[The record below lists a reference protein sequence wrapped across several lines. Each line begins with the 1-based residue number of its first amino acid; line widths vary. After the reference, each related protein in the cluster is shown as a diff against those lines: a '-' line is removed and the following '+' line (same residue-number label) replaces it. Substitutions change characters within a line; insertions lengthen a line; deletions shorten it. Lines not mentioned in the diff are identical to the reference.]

1 MGGFERRHPEV
12 TFTVAIGSL
21 AQGYGEAVD
30 LTVFRCVQEALTNA
44 MKHGGASRVSIDLR
58 EEQGAPNGTGEPVG
72 KLRLVVHD
80 NGRGFA
86 AGASMGM
93 GMTAMRERVRGIGG
107 SSNIDSARGH
117 GTTLTVY
124 VPLRA
129 DKNAKTVTVK
139 EVEGAI

>member
-1 MGGFERRHPEV
+1 
-12 TFTVAIGSL
+12 
-21 AQGYGEAVD
+21 
-30 LTVFRCVQEALTNA
+30 

-58 EEQGAPNGTGEPVG
+58 EEQVAPNGTGAPVG
-72 KLRLVVHD
+72 KLRLRVHD

-86 AGASMGM
+86 ADASMGM

-107 SSNIDSARGH
+107 SSAIDSARGH

-129 DKNAKTVTVK
+129 KTVTVK

>member
-1 MGGFERRHPEV
+1 M
-12 TFTVAIGSL
+12 
-21 AQGYGEAVD
+21 
-30 LTVFRCVQEALTNA
+30 
-44 MKHGGASRVSIDLR
+44 
-58 EEQGAPNGTGEPVG
+58 G
-72 KLRLVVHD
+72 KLRLLVHD

-86 AGASMGM
+86 ADASMGM

-129 DKNAKTVTVK
+129 GKNAKTLPVK